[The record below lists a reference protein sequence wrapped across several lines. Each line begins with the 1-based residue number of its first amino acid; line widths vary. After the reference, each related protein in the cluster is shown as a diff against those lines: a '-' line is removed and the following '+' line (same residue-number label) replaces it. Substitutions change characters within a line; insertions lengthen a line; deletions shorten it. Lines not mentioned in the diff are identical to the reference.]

1 MVSPMNRGSCGLSLM
16 EVVQEGHSLT
26 LSMVEKVEQ
35 YMVTAPG

>member
-1 MVSPMNRGSCGLSLM
+1 M